1 MIESTQISVNK
12 SSSRRTANFL
22 GFERLFKM
30 CQDGCILADYAC
42 SGKAFHNKNVVD
54 THSWILL
61 DRQSMINVLYNRKM
75 LAELVDM
82 EGYMSIHCN

>member
-1 MIESTQISVNK
+1 
-12 SSSRRTANFL
+12 
-22 GFERLFKM
+22 M
-30 CQDGCILADYAC
+30 CQDGFIVGNYVC
-42 SGKAFHNKNVVD
+42 SGKAFHITNVVD
-54 THSWILL
+54 TCTWIFL